1 MVFGRTTHKD
11 QHGGCPVA
19 LDRVS
24 KHGKPRRQ
32 LAVHPQVRVT
42 PVAQKRCKLL
52 KRERACGIFGN
63 RGTCCHQARKCPARN
78 MVDRDRIVLEDLAQK
93 LAALAIDVARVE
105 HVELLRHG
113 KDLAKAVVATH
124 DLAPVRALVLDRV
137 VVELRKERIAVAH
150 ELVLIALRP
159 NGFAVAQLH
168 IAAHGTH
175 HKVRNKRQ
183 PVGRLVKETLEGITV
198 LSKVARGQTHRR
210 QQRRNQA
217 KIEPIQRA
225 DQYHV
230 QQAVV
235 EHVKLSRLR
244 KHQLQALKEHPG
256 QRGLQAFDGQC
267 PPAHA
272 VDGGTQRMALARE
285 GLLPA
290 GVYGRKIAQHV
301 IALEPPVARAD
312 GIARSNG
319 DDGVPV
325 VGNVEPR
332 EQALERLAQVSH
344 GVGKAIRNLEF
355 LECGIPAVE
364 DATHQNGQ
372 LLGAEGTER

>member
-1 MVFGRTTHKD
+1 MVFGRATHKD

-32 LAVHPQVRVT
+32 LAVHPQIRTT

-63 RGTCCHQARKCPARN
+63 RGTCCHQACKCPARN
-78 MVDRDRIVLEDLAQK
+78 MVDRHRIVLENLAQK
-93 LAALAIDVARVE
+93 LAALAIDVAWVE

-175 HKVRNKRQ
+175 NKVRNKRQ
-183 PVGRLVKETLEGITV
+183 PVGRLVEQALEGIAIQ
-198 LSKVARGQTHRR
+198 SKVTRGQTHRR

-217 KIEPIQRA
+217 KVQAIQRA
-225 DQYHV
+225 DQHHV
-230 QQAVV
+230 KQAII
-235 EHVKLSRLR
+235 EHVELGRLGE
-244 KHQLQALKEHPG
+244 KALQYFKEHPG
-256 QRGLQAFDGQC
+256 GCRLQAFDRQRAHLNTVDGRAQGVDLLC
-267 PPAHA
+267 TASIPASLNGREVAQQVVALKPAIAHA
-272 VDGGTQRMALARE
+272 SDV
-285 GLLPA
+285 
-290 GVYGRKIAQHV
+290 
-301 IALEPPVARAD
+301 AD
-312 GIARSNG
+312 GQ
-319 DDGVPV
+319 GVAGRFAI
-325 VGNVEPR
+325 GN
-332 EQALERLAQVSH
+332 
-344 GVGKAIRNLEF
+344 
-355 LECGIPAVE
+355 
-364 DATHQNGQ
+364 
-372 LLGAEGTER
+372 

>member
-1 MVFGRTTHKD
+1 M
-11 QHGGCPVA
+11 
-19 LDRVS
+19 
-24 KHGKPRRQ
+24 
-32 LAVHPQVRVT
+32 
-42 PVAQKRCKLL
+42 
-52 KRERACGIFGN
+52 
-63 RGTCCHQARKCPARN
+63 
-78 MVDRDRIVLEDLAQK
+78 
-93 LAALAIDVARVE
+93 
-105 HVELLRHG
+105 
-113 KDLAKAVVATH
+113 
-124 DLAPVRALVLDRV
+124 
-137 VVELRKERIAVAH
+137 VELRKERIAVAH

-175 HKVRNKRQ
+175 NKVRNKRQ
-183 PVGRLVKETLEGITV
+183 PVRRLIEQTLEGIAV
-198 LSKVARGQTHRR
+198 LSKIAGCQTHRR

-285 GLLPA
+285 GLLLSL
-290 GVYGRKIAQHV
+290 IH
-301 IALEPPVARAD
+301 I
-312 GIARSNG
+312 
-319 DDGVPV
+319 
-325 VGNVEPR
+325 
-332 EQALERLAQVSH
+332 
-344 GVGKAIRNLEF
+344 
-355 LECGIPAVE
+355 
-364 DATHQNGQ
+364 
-372 LLGAEGTER
+372 

>member
-1 MVFGRTTHKD
+1 MAKGSLLEHASAVNAAFILRHRLIVKGTAQRAFDQPAQDAEQVLIIEGHLVFGRTTHKD

-32 LAVHPQVRVT
+32 LAVHPQVRTT

-63 RGTCCHQARKCPARN
+63 RGTCCHQACKCPARN
-78 MVDRDRIVLEDLAQK
+78 MVDRHRIVLENLAQK
-93 LAALAIDVARVE
+93 LAALAIDVAWVE
-105 HVELLRHG
+105 HVEFLRHG

-183 PVGRLVKETLEGITV
+183 PVGRLVEQALEGIAI
-198 LSKVARGQTHRR
+198 LGKVARGQTHRR

-217 KIEPIQRA
+217 KVQAIQRA
-225 DQYHV
+225 DQHHV
-230 QQAVV
+230 EQAII
-235 EHVKLSRLR
+235 EHVELGRL
-244 KHQLQALKEHPG
+244 
-256 QRGLQAFDGQC
+256 
-267 PPAHA
+267 
-272 VDGGTQRMALARE
+272 
-285 GLLPA
+285 
-290 GVYGRKIAQHV
+290 
-301 IALEPPVARAD
+301 
-312 GIARSNG
+312 
-319 DDGVPV
+319 
-325 VGNVEPR
+325 
-332 EQALERLAQVSH
+332 
-344 GVGKAIRNLEF
+344 
-355 LECGIPAVE
+355 
-364 DATHQNGQ
+364 
-372 LLGAEGTER
+372 